1 MAIKRGTMEAP
12 VIYLIGSLRN
22 PEVPLIG
29 DSLREAGFETFDE
42 WHSAGE
48 IADDCFRD
56 YCNGRGLT
64 YREALQ
70 TYAAKHIFDFDKTH
84 LTRASIVV
92 LVMPGGKSAHL
103 ELGWAL
109 GQGKAGY
116 VLFDKIPDR
125 YDQMYQFANDM
136 FFSKEEMVNE
146 LKLKHLS

>member
-1 MAIKRGTMEAP
+1 MTKP

-22 PEVPLIG
+22 PEVPIVG
-29 DSLREAGFETFDE
+29 DALRAVGFEVFDE

-48 IADDCFRD
+48 IADDSFRD

-70 TYAAKHIFDFDKTH
+70 TYAAKHIFEFDKTH
-84 LTRASIVV
+84 LTRANI
-92 LVMPGGKSAHL
+92 LILIIPWGKSAHL

-116 VLFDKIPDR
+116 VLFDKVPDR

-146 LKLKHLS
+146 LRRIHLNHS

>member
-1 MAIKRGTMEAP
+1 MIKP

-22 PEVPLIG
+22 PEVPIIG
-29 DSLREAGFETFDE
+29 DALRDAGFEVFDE

-70 TYAAKHIFDFDKTH
+70 TYAAKHIFEFDKTY
-84 LTRASIVV
+84 LTRPGIVV

-109 GQGKAGY
+109 GHAKAGY
-116 VLFDKIPDR
+116 VLFDKVPDR

-136 FFSKEEMVNE
+136 FFSKEEMVDE
-146 LKLKHLS
+146 LKLKHIS